1 MELMAD
7 DTLPRRRRAVSAML
21 LLRKSRPAN
30 ATRWRR
36 VFAARGLM
44 AALWP
49 VVLMLALAVG
59 LPSVAEATIVRFET
73 SMGSVDVRL
82 YHSITPVSVANFLN
96 YATSDRYDGTFIH
109 RVPQD
114 PAGGTADFVVQGG
127 GFKLNNSIFAATGIT
142 TDAPIGNEFKISNTF
157 GTLAYAKNNQGAT
170 SQWFFNMGNNN
181 FLDAD
186 NFTVFGRVL
195 GNGMTVVNA
204 INILPTINAAAA
216 QNGAGED
223 FDEVP
228 VTNVQKVIAQN
239 DITND
244 VAVMVNNVVVRNL
257 PAGDYDFNG
266 TVDAADYNVWK
277 TAFGSTTEAAADG
290 NGDGVVN
297 AADYNVW
304 RDTMGQT
311 SAGSGGLGG
320 LAVPEPTTA
329 VFWMIATTWLV
340 NTRRRKMVFSI

>member
-1 MELMAD
+1 
-7 DTLPRRRRAVSAML
+7 ML

-36 VFAARGLM
+36 FFSARGGVV
-44 AALWP
+44 AA
-49 VVLMLALAVG
+49 VLMTLAVG
-59 LPSVAEATIVRFET
+59 LASVAEATIVRFET
-73 SMGSVDVRL
+73 SMGNVDVRL
-82 YHSITPVSVANFLN
+82 YHSITPISVANFLN
-96 YATSDRYDGTFIH
+96 YATTDRYDGTFIH
-109 RVPQD
+109 RVPQQ
-114 PAGGTADFVVQGG
+114 PGGGTSDFVVQGG

-157 GTLAYAKNNQGAT
+157 GTLAYAKNQAGAT

-181 FLDAD
+181 FLDAQD
-186 NFTVFGRVL
+186 FTVFGRVL

-204 INILPTINAAAA
+204 INNLPTINATAA
-216 QNGAGED
+216 QNGSGED

-244 VAVMVNNVVVRNL
+244 VAVMVNNVSVL
-257 PAGDYDFNG
+257 SFAAGDYDFNG
-266 TVDAADYNVWK
+266 VVNTADYTVWK

-290 NGDGVVN
+290 NGDGVVD

-304 RDTMGQT
+304 RDTLGQP
-311 SAGSGGLGG
+311 AMGSGGLGG

-329 VFWMIATTWLV
+329 VLGTFAALWLTG
-340 NTRRRKMVFSI
+340 TRRRRVVYNR